1 VTAGLPAPEPMQ
13 EDVMKLGMIGLGRM
27 GANMSTRLERAGHE
41 VVGYD
46 RDPATSEV
54 PDLAA
59 LVAALDERPRV
70 AWSMVPAGD
79 PTEATIAE
87 LAGLLTDGD
96 VVVDGG
102 NSNYHDSIRRGE
114 ELAAKGIGFVDAG
127 VSGGVWGLE
136 EGYCLMV
143 GGSDEHVAAVQP
155 AFDALRP
162 DEGGYAHV
170 GPVGAGHYTKMV
182 HNGIEYGLM
191 HAYAE
196 GYELLHAAELDID
209 VDAAVEAWRN
219 GSVVRSWLLDLLC
232 LAVEAD
238 PGLGSIAGRAHDSGE
253 GRWTV
258 NEAVRLAVP
267 LPVISAALFARFS
280 SRQLDSPAMKVV
292 AALRKQ
298 FGGHTTESIEQRPS
312 EAGGEAQVH
321 GA

>member
-1 VTAGLPAPEPMQ
+1 MV
-13 EDVMKLGMIGLGRM
+13 GLGRM

-46 RDPATSEV
+46 RNPEVSQVATIAE
-54 PDLAA
+54 
-59 LVAALDERPRV
+59 LVERLGDGRRV
-70 AWSMVPAGD
+70 VWTMVPSGD

-87 LAGLLTDGD
+87 VAHHLREGD

-102 NSNYHDSIRRGE
+102 NSNYHDSVRRSQ
-114 ELAAKGIGFVDAG
+114 ELADRGLGFVDAG

-143 GGSDEHVAAVQP
+143 GGAAEHVAAVQP
-155 AFDALRP
+155 VFDALAP
-162 DEGGYAHV
+162 EEGGFAHV
-170 GPVGAGHYTKMV
+170 GPSGTGHFTKMV

-196 GYELLHAAELDID
+196 GYELLAAADLDID
-209 VDAAVEAWRN
+209 VDAAVEAWRH

-232 LAVEAD
+232 LALAGD
-238 PGLGSIAGRAHDSGE
+238 PGLASIAGRAQDSGE

-258 NEAVRLAVP
+258 TEAVRLAVP

-298 FGGHTTESIEQRPS
+298 FGGHSTESVEQRPH
-312 EAGGEAQVH
+312 EAGDEERIREE
-321 GA
+321 

>member
-1 VTAGLPAPEPMQ
+1 
-13 EDVMKLGMIGLGRM
+13 MKLGMIGLGRM
-27 GANMSTRLERAGHE
+27 GANMSSRLERAGHE
-41 VVGYD
+41 VIGYD
-46 RDPATSEV
+46 RDPDVSHVAN
-54 PDLAA
+54 LAA
-59 LVAALDERPRV
+59 LVESLDGRPRV
-70 AWSMVPAGD
+70 VWSMVPAGD

-87 LAGLLTDGD
+87 VADLLGEGD
-96 VVVDGG
+96 VIVDGG

-114 ELAAKGIGFVDAG
+114 TLATKGIGFVDAG

-136 EGYCLMV
+136 GGYCLMV
-143 GGSDEHVAAVQP
+143 GGRDEHVAAVRP

-162 DEGGYAHV
+162 QEGGYAHV
-170 GPVGAGHYTKMV
+170 GPVGAGHFTKMV

-196 GYELLHAAELDID
+196 GYELLHAADIDID
-209 VDAAVEAWRN
+209 VDAAVEAWRH

-238 PGLGSIAGRAHDSGE
+238 PALSSIAGRAHDSGE

-258 NEAVRLAVP
+258 NEAVRLSVP

-292 AALRKQ
+292 AALREQ
-298 FGGHTTESIEQRPS
+298 FGGHTTETIEQRPS
-312 EAGGEAQVH
+312 EEGGEARVH